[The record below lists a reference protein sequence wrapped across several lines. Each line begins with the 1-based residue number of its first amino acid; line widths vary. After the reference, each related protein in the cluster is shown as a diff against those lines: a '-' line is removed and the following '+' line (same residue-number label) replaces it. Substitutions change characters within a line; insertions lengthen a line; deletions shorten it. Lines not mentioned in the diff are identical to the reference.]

1 MWPLFLSHRDEVSDC
16 HHPCFMDVQ
25 NRSAAHVLCDTRNG
39 ESLVPWERVIPKL
52 MCAGASP
59 AGLCVPR
66 CWGGGEMQGFWG

>member
-16 HHPCFMDVQ
+16 HRPCFMDVQ
-25 NRSAAHVLCDTRNG
+25 NRSAAHVLRDTRNG
-39 ESLVPWERVIPKL
+39 ESLAPWERVIPKL

-59 AGLCVPR
+59 AGLRVPR